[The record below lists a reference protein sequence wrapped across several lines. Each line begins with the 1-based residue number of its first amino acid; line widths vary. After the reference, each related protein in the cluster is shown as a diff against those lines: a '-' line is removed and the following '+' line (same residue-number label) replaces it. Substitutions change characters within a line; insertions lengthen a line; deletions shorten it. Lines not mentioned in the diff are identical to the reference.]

1 MRCRC
6 EDDGKPMAKP
16 YRFSNQ
22 RLRDQGLEFT
32 PLRKSLYETVVCLQ
46 HKGHVPVIKQKQRA
60 SL

>member
-1 MRCRC
+1 MV
-6 EDDGKPMAKP
+6 KP